1 MNIYFSLLILNV
13 YTIYIYIYIFTKKK
27 KRKVEIINRSSIQFL
42 NIRFIVNFSHDQFRY
57 THRLI

>member
-13 YTIYIYIYIFTKKK
+13 YTIYIYIYFYKKK

>member
-13 YTIYIYIYIFTKKK
+13 YTIYIFLQKK